1 VSVTTLKRSNLSGY
15 KSRTLLNA
23 SNAGPVVGISGTPFH
38 KGSGQSVSGAGVIT
52 LCDGNPTIDGVLMTG
67 FPNGSNDQGQA
78 PFLRF
83 NTSASITS
91 GSISGLLLPTASD
104 TISIPT
110 RTTGPTTYAT
120 STSGSFGSGGGS
132 NDQTYT
138 VASIGT
144 ATNICTSISYSTSHS
159 NIDGNYPPTNLTWQW
174 WLYVNSADTSN
185 TNVQVWYAAHNTGS
199 YNRYNCS
206 SVAGLV
212 LPYRGIL
219 KVRLRVDS
227 DKQANMTAYATV
239 ATYG

>member
-1 VSVTTLKRSNLSGY
+1 MSVTTVKRANLSGY
-15 KSRTLLNA
+15 KSRTILGA
-23 SNAGPVVGISGTPFH
+23 SNAVSLLGTSGTPFH
-38 KGSGQSVSGAGVIT
+38 KVSGQSVSGAGVIT

-83 NTSASITS
+83 NSSASITS
-91 GSISGLLLPTASD
+91 GSMSGLLLPTVSD
-104 TISIPT
+104 SISIPT
-110 RTTGPTTYAT
+110 RTTGPTTYAN

-132 NDQTYT
+132 NDLTYT
-138 VASIGT
+138 VSSIGT
-144 ATNICTSISYSTSHS
+144 NTNLCTSIAYSTSHS
-159 NIDGNYPPTNLTWQW
+159 NIDANYPPTNLSWQW

-185 TNVQVWYAAHNTGS
+185 TDVQVWYASHTTGS

-219 KVRLRVDS
+219 KLRLRVDS
-227 DKQANMTAYATV
+227 DKQANMTASATV
-239 ATYG
+239 ATY